1 MDLAI
6 IHKTEEMEAADK
18 RLIDLSETY
27 VKVDEIPF
35 DFKRRRLST
44 VVQDKTERHRW

>member
-35 DFKRRRLST
+35 DSIKDTDQS
-44 VVQDKTERHRW
+44 V

>member
-6 IHKTEEMEAADK
+6 IHKTEEEEAEDS
-18 RLIDLSETY
+18 RLLDLSENY

-35 DFKRRRLST
+35 DFTSPPSDHGGTGQNR
-44 VVQDKTERHRW
+44 